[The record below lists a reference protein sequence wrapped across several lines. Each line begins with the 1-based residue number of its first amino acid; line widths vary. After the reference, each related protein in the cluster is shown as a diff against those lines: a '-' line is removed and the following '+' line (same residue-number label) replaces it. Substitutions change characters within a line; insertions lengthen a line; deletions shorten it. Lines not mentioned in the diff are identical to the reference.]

1 MFMAILTLL
10 TALSISA
17 VAIYYSILG
26 LAAIFAGAAI
36 PIMVMGSVL
45 EVGKLVTASWLYQNW
60 KVAPRLIKTYLAIA
74 VVVLMFITSMGIFG
88 FLSKAHVEQTSLG
101 TIGQE
106 KLATIEEK
114 LLRSENRIDRWT
126 SDIERLVKGEDVRVD
141 LLIDKE
147 QVELDKLYVRIDK
160 EKEALRSQADK
171 DIELQNNRLAQAKE
185 RKEQDIAAAQERFKG
200 SFSKKKLDEA
210 IAKATANEL
219 AVASA
224 AQRIIVD
231 IQNKLKQDLA
241 GVDVKYADQIASIE
255 TIINDYKAQAN
266 TKTGDIDGKII
277 ELENQIEAEQDKID
291 EVNEDKIVLLSK
303 QAQLEVEV
311 GPLKYIAEFVYGQEA
326 NQNLLEAA
334 VRWVIIIIIFVFDPL
349 AVLLLIAANMS
360 LVRRFGRGLEKQYDP
375 DLVKRY
381 SEYEQA
387 RGKKIAENIPPDFSD
402 DKKQDNTEEMDNL
415 KKRHEAELN
424 EFREK
429 LSQTEQ
435 ELQEQ
440 LEYQEQKPDKT
451 VINID
456 ESVNVKSEEDV
467 KKKKD

>member
-114 LLRSENRIDRWT
+114 LLRSENRIDRWS

-141 LLIDKE
+141 ILIDKE
-147 QVELDKLYVRIDK
+147 KEELDKIYVRIDK

-171 DIELQNNRLAQAKE
+171 DIELQNNRLKQAQE
-185 RKEQDIAAAQERFKG
+185 RKEADIAAAQERFKG
-200 SFSKKKLDEA
+200 AFSKKGLDEA

-224 AQRIIVD
+224 AQRIIVE
-231 IQNKLKQDLA
+231 IQNKLKEDLA
-241 GVDVKYADQIASIE
+241 GVDAKYAEQIASIE
-255 TIINDYKAQAN
+255 TIINDYKNQAN

-277 ELENQIEAEQDKID
+277 ALENQIEAEQDKID
-291 EVNEDKIVLLSK
+291 TVNEDKIVLLSK

-311 GPLKYIAEFVYGQEA
+311 GPLKYIAEFVY
-326 NQNLLEAA
+326 
-334 VRWVIIIIIFVFDPL
+334 
-349 AVLLLIAANMS
+349 
-360 LVRRFGRGLEKQYDP
+360 
-375 DLVKRY
+375 
-381 SEYEQA
+381 
-387 RGKKIAENIPPDFSD
+387 
-402 DKKQDNTEEMDNL
+402 
-415 KKRHEAELN
+415 
-424 EFREK
+424 
-429 LSQTEQ
+429 
-435 ELQEQ
+435 
-440 LEYQEQKPDKT
+440 
-451 VINID
+451 
-456 ESVNVKSEEDV
+456 
-467 KKKKD
+467 

>member
-1 MFMAILTLL
+1 MAILTLL

-60 KVAPRLIKTYLAIA
+60 KVAPKFIKAYLSIA

-101 TIGQE
+101 TIGTE

-114 LLRSENRIDRWT
+114 LLRSENRIDRWS
-126 SDIERLVKGEDVRVD
+126 SDIERLVSGEDVRVD
-141 LLIDKE
+141 ILIDKE
-147 QVELDKLYVRIDK
+147 QVELDKLYARIDV
-160 EKEALRSQADK
+160 EKQALRDQADK
-171 DIELQNNRLAQAKE
+171 DIELQNNRLKQAQE
-185 RKEQDIAAAQERFKG
+185 RKEADIAAAQERFKG
-200 SFSKKKLDEA
+200 AFSKKGLDEA

-219 AVASA
+219 SVASA
-224 AQRIIVD
+224 AQKLIVK
-231 IQNKLKQDLA
+231 IQNKLKEDLA
-241 GVDVKYADQIASIE
+241 GVDAKYVDQITSIE
-255 TIINDYKAQAN
+255 KIINNYKSQAN
-266 TKTGDIDGKII
+266 TKTGDIEGKII
-277 ELENQIEAEQDKID
+277 ALEDQIEVEQDKID
-291 EVNEDKIVLLSK
+291 QVNEDKIVLMSK

-334 VRWVIIIIIFVFDPL
+334 VRWVIIIIIVVFDPL

-360 LVRRFGRGLEKQYDP
+360 LIRRFGRGFEKQYDP
-375 DLVKRY
+375 DLVKKY
-381 SEYEQA
+381 S
-387 RGKKIAENIPPDFSD
+387 GPDQ
-402 DKKQDNTEEMDNL
+402 KQNEVKDL
-415 KKRHEAELN
+415 KKRHEKELN

-429 LSQTEQ
+429 LSETKE

-440 LEYQEQKPDKT
+440 LDYQKSLEEKPNKT

-456 ESVNVKSEEDV
+456 ETINVKPGDQV

>member
-1 MFMAILTLL
+1 MAILTLL

-60 KVAPRLIKTYLAIA
+60 KVAPKFIKAYLSIA

-101 TIGQE
+101 TIGTE

-114 LLRSENRIDRWT
+114 LLRSENRIDRWS
-126 SDIERLVKGEDVRVD
+126 SDIERLVSGEDVRVD
-141 LLIDKE
+141 ILIDKE
-147 QVELDKLYVRIDK
+147 QVELDKLYARIDV
-160 EKEALRSQADK
+160 EKQALRDQADK
-171 DIELQNNRLAQAKE
+171 DIELQNNRLKQAQE
-185 RKEQDIAAAQERFKG
+185 RKEADIAAAQERFKG
-200 SFSKKKLDEA
+200 AFSKKGLDEA

-219 AVASA
+219 SVASA
-224 AQRIIVD
+224 AQKLIVK
-231 IQNKLKQDLA
+231 IQNKLKEDLA
-241 GVDVKYADQIASIE
+241 GVDAKYVDQITSIE
-255 TIINDYKAQAN
+255 KIINNYKSQAN
-266 TKTGDIDGKII
+266 TKTGDIEGKII
-277 ELENQIEAEQDKID
+277 ALEDQIEAEQDKID
-291 EVNEDKIVLLSK
+291 QVNEDKIVLMSK

-334 VRWVIIIIIFVFDPL
+334 VRWVIIIIIVVFDPL

-360 LVRRFGRGLEKQYDP
+360 LIRRFGRGFEKQYDP
-375 DLVKRY
+375 DLVKKY
-381 SEYEQA
+381 S
-387 RGKKIAENIPPDFSD
+387 GPDQ
-402 DKKQDNTEEMDNL
+402 KQNEVKDL
-415 KKRHEAELN
+415 KKRHEKELN

-429 LSQTEQ
+429 LSETKE

-440 LEYQEQKPDKT
+440 LDYQKSLEEKPNKT

-456 ESVNVKSEEDV
+456 ETINVKPGDQV